1 MISYTGYVDTWVLG
15 EYPVTYYVMD
25 SEGLIDTKT
34 IIVKVIRNPREKI
47 RYIDQDKPF
56 YEEPIPKNTY
66 LFDMLKNPKLL
77 AETKFIK

>member
-1 MISYTGYVDTWVLG
+1 MKDVSAYDYEDGWLNDVISYTGYVDTWVLG

-56 YEEPIPKNTY
+56 YEEPIP
-66 LFDMLKNPKLL
+66 
-77 AETKFIK
+77 